1 MPGVV
6 TQLLVGAN
14 HTVKKDDVLLTL
26 EAMKMEYTI
35 RAPKDGVILDA
46 YFQVGDQVKVVMSL
60 WTSKLLRGSCMS
72 DYVKIVEV
80 GPRDGLQNEKQALS
94 IEQRLSFINDLI
106 DAGLKFIEVGSC
118 VSAKWVPQMSQS
130 DKLFKLLPQRDDL
143 NLSLLTPNL
152 KGFDAALAVGCKEV
166 AVFTAASESF
176 TRKNINCSIDESL
189 ERFSKI
195 FQAAQ
200 ANHVRVRGYVSCMV
214 DCPYE
219 GAIDPKQVVNVV
231 KRLYEMGCYEISL
244 GETIGTATPDRV
256 QKVWQAC
263 LAELDSN
270 ILVDIFIIL
279 MAWQLPI
286 SINLYSK
293 GFESL
298 ILRLLDWVVVHMPKV
313 HQGMLQLRI
322 CIIYCLKLDTK
333 QGSI

>member
-1 MPGVV
+1 M
-6 TQLLVGAN
+6 N
-14 HTVKKDDVLLTL
+14 
-26 EAMKMEYTI
+26 
-35 RAPKDGVILDA
+35 
-46 YFQVGDQVKVVMSL
+46 
-60 WTSKLLRGSCMS
+60 

-189 ERFSKI
+189 ERFSEI

-270 ILVDIFIIL
+270 ILAGHFHNTYGMAITNIYQSLQQGIRIFDSSLAGLGGCPYAKGASGNVATEDLYYLLSQIGYETG
-279 MAWQLPI
+279 
-286 SINLYSK
+286 INLEK
-293 GFESL
+293 L
-298 ILRLLDWVVVHMPKV
+298 
-313 HQGMLQLRI
+313 MLASQNI
-322 CIIYCLKLDTK
+322 SQTLKRKNLSNYANTYL
-333 QGSI
+333 QQ

>member
-1 MPGVV
+1 
-6 TQLLVGAN
+6 
-14 HTVKKDDVLLTL
+14 
-26 EAMKMEYTI
+26 
-35 RAPKDGVILDA
+35 
-46 YFQVGDQVKVVMSL
+46 
-60 WTSKLLRGSCMS
+60 MS

-106 DAGLKFIEVGSC
+106 DAGLKSIEVGSC
-118 VSAKWVPQMSQS
+118 VSAKWVPQMAQS
-130 DKLFKLLPQRDDL
+130 DELFKLLPQCDDL

-152 KGFDAALAVGCKEV
+152 KGFEAALAVGCKEV

-189 ERFSKI
+189 ERFSEI

-200 ANHVRVRGYVSCMV
+200 ANNVRVRGYVSCMV

-231 KRLYEMGCYEISL
+231 KRLHDMGCYEISL

-263 LAELDSN
+263 LAELDSKILAGHFHNTYGMAIAN
-270 ILVDIFIIL
+270 IYQSLQQGIRVFDSSLAGLGGCPYAKGSSGNVATEDLYYLLSHIGYETG
-279 MAWQLPI
+279 
-286 SINLYSK
+286 INLEKLMSASQNINQTLNRKNLSNYANTY
-293 GFESL
+293 
-298 ILRLLDWVVVHMPKV
+298 
-313 HQGMLQLRI
+313 LQQS
-322 CIIYCLKLDTK
+322 CA
-333 QGSI
+333 

>member
-1 MPGVV
+1 
-6 TQLLVGAN
+6 
-14 HTVKKDDVLLTL
+14 
-26 EAMKMEYTI
+26 
-35 RAPKDGVILDA
+35 
-46 YFQVGDQVKVVMSL
+46 
-60 WTSKLLRGSCMS
+60 MS

-106 DAGLKFIEVGSC
+106 DAGLKSIEVGSC
-118 VSAKWVPQMSQS
+118 VSAKWVPQMAQS
-130 DKLFKLLPQRDDL
+130 DELFKLLPQRNDL

-152 KGFDAALAVGCKEV
+152 KGFEAALAVGCKEV

-189 ERFSKI
+189 ERFSEI

-200 ANHVRVRGYVSCMV
+200 ANNVRVRGYVSCMV

-231 KRLYEMGCYEISL
+231 KQLHDMGCYEISL

-263 LAELDSN
+263 LAELDSKILAGHFHNTYGMAIAN
-270 ILVDIFIIL
+270 IYQSLQQGIQVFDSSLAGLGGCPYAKGSSGNVATEDLYYLLSHIGYETG
-279 MAWQLPI
+279 
-286 SINLYSK
+286 INLEK
-293 GFESL
+293 L
-298 ILRLLDWVVVHMPKV
+298 
-313 HQGMLQLRI
+313 MLASQNINQTLNRKNLSNYANTYLQQS
-322 CIIYCLKLDTK
+322 CA
-333 QGSI
+333 